1 MQNQHNVLAC
11 RTPLLYAEVAEGASM
26 NTCQSCDKKGSHHLT
41 LESGQQVHLCDECYN
56 AWFCKR
62 LGLDYELYK
71 HPKTITVFRNRY
83 SVRVEIASSG
93 VAYFAYRNK
102 GKELESFCFIGPFTM
117 SGTEAIRE
125 LKDKVAFRTYAPTL
139 EDGILNDMGT
149 IGIVHN
155 ELDPDEVEFLIDG
168 KRYSAV
174 QYLDLLRFHAGSNL
188 VYLIEP
194 RVPGPDSEW
203 FTLAEHLPKEI
214 VTDTD
219 EF

>member
-1 MQNQHNVLAC
+1 
-11 RTPLLYAEVAEGASM
+11 M
-26 NTCQSCDKKGSHHLT
+26 NTCQSCNEKGNHHLT
-41 LESGQQVHLCDECYN
+41 LESGQQIHLCDDCYN

-102 GKELESFCFIGPFTM
+102 GKELESFYFIGPFTM

>member
-1 MQNQHNVLAC
+1 
-11 RTPLLYAEVAEGASM
+11 M
-26 NTCQSCDKKGSHHLT
+26 NTCQSCNEKGNHHLT
-41 LESGQQVHLCDECYN
+41 LESGQQIHLCDDCYN

-174 QYLDLLRFHAGSNL
+174 QCLDLLRFHAGSNL